1 MLGVCSGGEECRLTH
16 GVPLH
21 GTVQSLPRGDKPE
34 LAALKFLTSS
44 HSPLQLLCSNGE
56 KNHGPSFPD
65 GGTEKK
71 RGCSSTS
78 FTYLCRF
85 QRLGYGNTDWKV
97 ASGVPVTLWLWEA
110 GRLPGHSPSLQPGNR
125 FLQGTLRMVMGWD
138 QLPTAPVQGPGTP
151 RSLAPTAG
159 GPVVPATLASS
170 TRPLWLGRT
179 AQQKAAP
186 SPWQQ
191 GK

>member
-16 GVPLH
+16 GVPIH
-21 GTVQSLPRGDKPE
+21 GTVQSLPCGDEPE
-34 LAALKFLTSS
+34 LAALKFLTSP

-97 ASGVPVTLWLWEA
+97 ASGVPVALWLWEA
-110 GRLPGHSPSLQPGNR
+110 GRLSGHSPSLQPGNR

-151 RSLAPTAG
+151 WHLLLGVLWSQPRWPPAPGPCGWG
-159 GPVVPATLASS
+159 GWHSRRLL
-170 TRPLWLGRT
+170 PLRGSRENE
-179 AQQKAAP
+179 
-186 SPWQQ
+186 
-191 GK
+191 